1 MQGTT
6 GVIPIVMNIKKAST
20 GCRGFFN
27 IHEKTKDIRLLTW
40 LTEAWAHLY
49 GLEGIAKG
57 LELSYRMLKQYWL
70 NIAQYSS

>member
-1 MQGTT
+1 MQGTI

-27 IHEKTKDIRLLTW
+27 IHEKTKDIRLRTW

-49 GLEGIAKG
+49 A
-57 LELSYRMLKQYWL
+57 
-70 NIAQYSS
+70 